1 VVVIDGEILEKPKI
15 EKHAAEMLQRLGG
28 RMHLVF
34 TAVVFYYKQHPGK
47 ENSENQLVLIN

>member
-1 VVVIDGEILEKPKI
+1 VIDGEILEKPKN